1 MKANKKNLIG
11 TVVSDKM
18 EKTVVVKV
26 STRKLHP
33 IYKKYVA
40 WSKKYKVHDAE
51 NVAHIGDQVRIVEC
65 RPISRHKCWRLV
77 NVIERAR

>member
-18 EKTVVVKV
+18 EKTVVVEV

-40 WSKKYKVHDAE
+40 WSKKYKVHDAD
-51 NVAHIGDQVRIVEC
+51 NTAHVGDQVRIAEC

-77 NVIERAR
+77 DVVEHAR

>member
-18 EKTVVVKV
+18 EKTVVVEV

-40 WSKKYKVHDAE
+40 WSKKYKVHDPE
-51 NVAHIGDQVRIVEC
+51 NTAHKGDQVRIAEC

-77 NVIERAR
+77 AVIEHVR

>member
-18 EKTVVVKV
+18 VKTVVVEV

-40 WSKKYKVHDAE
+40 WSKKYKVHDG
-51 NVAHIGDQVRIVEC
+51 NDTAHIGDRVQIVEC